1 MANANL
7 LFIFVT
13 ALAVSMLLIP
23 LLMRWADRLRIV
35 DQPGDRKVHAT
46 PVPRIGG
53 IAFAV
58 GVWTTLLLWSTKGEA
73 VVAYLAASGII
84 LAFGVWDDRFGLGYR
99 VKFLGQLLAA
109 AVAVGYGG
117 VSLHVLP
124 FTENVGLSP
133 WLAMPLTILL
143 LVGITNAVNLSD
155 GLDGLAGGLC
165 LLTFG
170 GMAYLASLSGDQ
182 AILILTIAMLGGL
195 LGFLRF
201 NTYPATIFM
210 GDAGS
215 QFLGLTAGFSALLLT
230 NASEGSYTPVLALLM
245 IGLPLLDTLGVII
258 QRVLKGRS
266 PFLPDRNHIHHK
278 LLTAGFFHHEAVLI
292 IYTLQAMM
300 IGLALLLQWQSDH
313 IVLAVY
319 SLIAL
324 PVLSLFWWASRV
336 KWRRSDRDQSFSVAT
351 MRRLIGFKN
360 RWATEVPVQLLGLG
374 VFLFLALGVFV
385 PRRIPADFGV
395 MAISLFGLLLL
406 GALLFR
412 RATLWLI
419 RLGLY
424 VGGAFMI
431 YLGDQ
436 WTGGTAG
443 ATGAMG
449 QTGLPIHEMLN
460 LFFGLMAVLVVASIR
475 FDRSRQFQVTPLDY
489 LMVLL
494 VVTVPNLPEIQ
505 VGGLHLGG
513 LAAKIIVL
521 FFAFELILSR
531 MSERATQYGLVSLW
545 VFLAL
550 GVRAWVNV

>member
-1 MANANL
+1 MANENL

-23 LLMRWADRLRIV
+23 LLTRWAERLRIV
-35 DQPGDRKVHAT
+35 DEPGDRKVHAA

-58 GVWTTLLLWSTKGEA
+58 GVWVTLLLWAEKSET
-73 VVAYLAASGII
+73 VLAYLAASGII
-84 LAFGVWDDRFGLGYR
+84 LAFGMWDDRFGLSYR
-99 VKFLGQLLAA
+99 AKFLGQLLAA
-109 AVAVGYGG
+109 VVAVGYGG
-117 VSLHVLP
+117 VTLHLLP
-124 FTENVGLSP
+124 FTEQVELSP
-133 WLAMPLTILL
+133 WLATPLTVLI
-143 LVGITNAVNLSD
+143 LVGITNAINLSD

-170 GMAYLASLSGDQ
+170 GMAYLSYLSGDQ
-182 AILILTIAMLGGL
+182 TILILMIAMLGGL

-215 QFLGLTAGFSALLLT
+215 QFLGFTAGFSALLLT
-230 NASEGSYTPVLALLM
+230 KSSEGSYTAVLALLM

-292 IYTLQAMM
+292 IYTLQAVMV
-300 IGLALLLQWQSDH
+300 GLAYLLQWQSDL

-319 SLIAL
+319 GFIAL
-324 PVLSLFWWASRV
+324 PVLSLFWWAGRV
-336 KWRRSDRDQSFSVAT
+336 RWRRPDRDQSLSVAT
-351 MRRLIGFKN
+351 MHRVIGLKN
-360 RWATEVPVQLLGLG
+360 RWAAEIPIQLLGAG

-395 MAISLFGLLLL
+395 MAIGLFGLLLL

-412 RATLWLI
+412 QATPWLI

-424 VGGAFMI
+424 IGGAFMV

-436 WTGGTAG
+436 TSVAAG
-443 ATGAMG
+443 APGGAD
-449 QTGLPIHEMLN
+449 LPVHEILD
-460 LFFGLMAVLVVASIR
+460 FYFGLMAVLVVVSIR
-475 FDRSRQFQVTPLDY
+475 FNRTRPFQITPLDY
-489 LMVLL
+489 LTVLL
-494 VVTVPNLPEIQ
+494 VVTVPNLPEFQ
-505 VGGLHLGG
+505 VGDLHLGG
-513 LAAKIIVL
+513 LAAKIVVL
-521 FFAFELILSR
+521 FFAYELILSR
-531 MSERATQYGLVSLW
+531 LSERATQYGLVSLW

>member
-7 LFIFVT
+7 LFIFVP

-23 LLMRWADRLRIV
+23 LLTRWAERLRIV
-35 DQPGDRKVHAT
+35 DEPGERKVHAV

-53 IAFAV
+53 IAFAA
-58 GVWTTLLLWSTKGEA
+58 GVWTTLLLWAEKSEL
-73 VVAYLAASGII
+73 VIAYLVASGII

-99 VKFLGQLLAA
+99 VKFLGQVLAA
-109 AVAVGYGG
+109 SAAVGYGH
-117 VSLHVLP
+117 VTLHVLP
-124 FTENVGLSP
+124 FTEQVELSP
-133 WLAMPLTILL
+133 WLAIPLTVLL

-170 GMAYLASLSGDQ
+170 AMAYLSYLSGNQ
-182 AILILTIAMLGGL
+182 TILILTIAMAGGL

-215 QFLGLTAGFSALLLT
+215 QFLGFTAGFSALLLT

-258 QRVLKGRS
+258 QRMVKGRS
-266 PFLPDRNHIHHK
+266 PFLPDRNHLHHK

-292 IYTLQAMM
+292 IYTLQAVMV
-300 IGLALLLQWQSDH
+300 GLAYLLQWQSDLV
-313 IVLAVY
+313 VLAVY
-319 SLIAL
+319 GLIAL
-324 PVLSLFWWASRV
+324 PVLSLFWWAGRV
-336 KWRRSDRDQSFSVAT
+336 GWRRPDRERSFSVAT
-351 MRRLIGFKN
+351 LRRVIGLKN
-360 RWATEVPVQLLGLG
+360 RWATELPVQLLGLG

-385 PRRIPADFGV
+385 PQRIPADFGV
-395 MAISLFGLLLL
+395 MAISLFGLLVL
-406 GALLFR
+406 GALLYR
-412 RATLWLI
+412 KATPWLI

-424 VGGAFMI
+424 VGGAFMV

-436 WTGGTAG
+436 STVAG
-443 ATGAMG
+443 ATGPA
-449 QTGLPIHEMLN
+449 GLPVHEMLN
-460 LFFGLMAVLVVASIR
+460 VFFGLMAVLVVVSIR
-475 FDRSRQFQVTPLDY
+475 FNRNRPFQITPLDY

-513 LAAKIIVL
+513 LAAKIVVL
-521 FFAFELILSR
+521 FFAYELILSR
-531 MSERATQYGLVSLW
+531 LSERTTQYGLVSLW

-550 GVRAWVNV
+550 GIRAWANL

>member
-155 GLDGLAGGLC
+155 GLDGLAGGLS

-215 QFLGLTAGFSALLLT
+215 QFLGFTAGFSALLLT

-258 QRVLKGRS
+258 QRILKGRS

-292 IYTLQAMM
+292 IYTLQAVMV
-300 IGLALLLQWQSDH
+300 GLAYLLQWQSDRV
-313 IVLAVY
+313 VLAVY

-324 PVLSLFWWASRV
+324 PVLSIFWWAGRV
-336 KWRRSDRDQSFSVAT
+336 HWRRPDRDQSRSVAT
-351 MRRLIGFKN
+351 MRRVIGLKN
-360 RWATEVPVQLLGLG
+360 RWATDMPIQLLGLG

-412 RATLWLI
+412 KATLWLI

-436 WTGGTAG
+436 STALTG
-443 ATGAMG
+443 ATGPA
-449 QTGLPIHEMLN
+449 GLPVHEMLN
-460 LFFGLMAVLVVASIR
+460 LFFGLMAVLVVVSIR
-475 FDRSRQFQVTPLDY
+475 LNRSRPFQVTPLDY

-505 VGGLHLGG
+505 VGDLHLGG

-521 FFAFELILSR
+521 FFAYELILSR
-531 MSERATQYGLVSLW
+531 LSERATQYGLVSLW

-550 GVRAWVNV
+550 GVRAWANL